1 MKVRLGGGGGSKRRE
16 GCWRE
21 WGVIGNAV
29 PSLKVGAMSHLPPS
43 RGQTAVDKEPL
54 LKCCVLLGSDVPG
67 ISLTNCPSPVRNSI
81 PIKKVNLNAWMGW
94 SRRKRWKNTKQLR
107 FLFLL
112 SICYLVYLCEPT
124 TCVTDHQHLHGF
136 YNDCSH
142 SNNCHGQ

>member
-43 RGQTAVDKEPL
+43 RKQTAVDKEPL

-81 PIKKVNLNAWMGW
+81 LIKKGQFKCLDGMVQKEALEKYQTIEISLSA
-94 SRRKRWKNTKQLR
+94 
-107 FLFLL
+107 FHLL
-112 SICYLVYLCEPT
+112 SCLLVRA
-124 TCVTDHQHLHGF
+124 DHVR
-136 YNDCSH
+136 Y
-142 SNNCHGQ
+142 